1 MTLPFENDNM
11 KLIKHLSKSS
21 LKANKKRNIAA
32 VLAIVLT
39 TMMFAS
45 LFTIGTNIISAL
57 RTQNIRTMGS
67 DGHAAVKYIDD
78 TIYNELKSDSSIK
91 EISYGMVIADKIGN
105 PELDRRQIEAWYMD
119 DTGLK
124 FANCTPTEG
133 SIPIAENEVLM
144 DTKTLDDLGLP
155 HEIGTQVSLEFYR
168 KGNEYQENFILSGYY
183 ESDPLLNIGRIFV
196 SEKYRQAHSSEL
208 INTYTVDGS
217 LAGTVSSYV
226 MFKDTFDLPGKL
238 DSLITKHGYQW
249 SENIQNPETM
259 NVIEASIS
267 PAYQSNGIVDDPIML
282 LSFVVAIAFLV
293 FTGYLLIYNIFQISV
308 IQEVHFYGQLKALG
322 TTKRQLKHF
331 IVKQAASLS
340 LVGIPVGI
348 VLGYFFGCVLAPM
361 VLTGLE
367 VSSDI
372 KAENHASPIIFIGA
386 IIFSAI
392 TVWISTYK
400 PGKAAANVSPMEALR
415 FNDVSGNAKK
425 ERNSTNGGKIYRMAW
440 SNLWR
445 NRKRTILSVVSMVLG
460 LVLFNTVF
468 IFSQSLDVNKYIAGK
483 LNSDF
488 LVGNSNYFSMQYYW
502 KDAGIQDELLM
513 GLEMQNGFEAGGRIY
528 YARPYDGDM
537 NRLEGFSVQS
547 SNPSNYSIHTDG
559 YPRADVYG
567 IEPFISS
574 NLKVLEGELNLEN
587 FETGNYIVQGILDDE
602 PATEFQIGDKIK
614 LNYYNEKTNA
624 YETKEYTLLAK
635 VKADYS
641 NTSRATTGI
650 TFYLPKDEYLSTVQN
665 QSIMSY
671 AFNSTDDSEQ
681 QFENILISF
690 GEQTGELQFESKMQ
704 LAEEF
709 AGMTKSLTIVG
720 MALSLLIGFIGVVNY
735 ANSLITSI
743 IVRKRELSM
752 LQSIGMSG
760 KQLKL
765 LLVLEGLY
773 YVIGTVIGTL
783 VLSVIISFVI
793 MQPIINS
800 LTWFQFNFTL
810 IPLLAA
816 YPVLVVLA
824 ITIPLITYFAM
835 AKESIVERLRTELS

>member
-1 MTLPFENDNM
+1 
-11 KLIKHLSKSS
+11 
-21 LKANKKRNIAA
+21 
-32 VLAIVLT
+32 
-39 TMMFAS
+39 
-45 LFTIGTNIISAL
+45 
-57 RTQNIRTMGS
+57 
-67 DGHAAVKYIDD
+67 
-78 TIYNELKSDSSIK
+78 
-91 EISYGMVIADKIGN
+91 
-105 PELDRRQIEAWYMD
+105 
-119 DTGLK
+119 
-124 FANCTPTEG
+124 
-133 SIPIAENEVLM
+133 
-144 DTKTLDDLGLP
+144 
-155 HEIGTQVSLEFYR
+155 
-168 KGNEYQENFILSGYY
+168 
-183 ESDPLLNIGRIFV
+183 
-196 SEKYRQAHSSEL
+196 
-208 INTYTVDGS
+208 
-217 LAGTVSSYV
+217 
-226 MFKDTFDLPGKL
+226 
-238 DSLITKHGYQW
+238 
-249 SENIQNPETM
+249 
-259 NVIEASIS
+259 
-267 PAYQSNGIVDDPIML
+267 
-282 LSFVVAIAFLV
+282 
-293 FTGYLLIYNIFQISV
+293 
-308 IQEVHFYGQLKALG
+308 
-322 TTKRQLKHF
+322 
-331 IVKQAASLS
+331 
-340 LVGIPVGI
+340 
-348 VLGYFFGCVLAPM
+348 
-361 VLTGLE
+361 
-367 VSSDI
+367 
-372 KAENHASPIIFIGA
+372 
-386 IIFSAI
+386 
-392 TVWISTYK
+392 
-400 PGKAAANVSPMEALR
+400 MEALR

-425 ERNSTNGGKIYRMAW
+425 EKNSTNGGKIYRMAW

-513 GLEMQNGFEAGGRIY
+513 GLEMQNGFESGGRIY

-574 NLKVLEGELNLEN
+574 NLKVLEGELDLEK
-587 FETGNYIVQGILDDE
+587 FETGDYIIQGILDDE
-602 PATEFQIGDKIK
+602 PATEFQVGDKIK

-650 TFYLPKDEYLSTVQN
+650 TFYLPKDEYLSTVQD

-671 AFNSTDDSEQ
+671 AFNSTDENEH

-783 VLSVIISFVI
+783 VLSVIISFGI

-810 IPLLAA
+810 IPLLTA

-824 ITIPLITYFAM
+824 ITIPLITYRGM
-835 AKESIVERLRTELS
+835 AKESIVERLRTE